1 MQIPILNGIGADAMR
16 PDFRSRYP
24 LNMVPVPKSQG
35 ISEGYLRP
43 AEGITRLNAADAP
56 GPDRGGVVWNGVG
69 YRVMGTKLCRVD
81 LSGNIVVLGDVGGTG
96 PVSMDYSFDRLG
108 FASDGR
114 LWYSTGGA
122 PFAVADADIGLVND
136 AMFIGGYWMTTDGEF
151 IIVTDI
157 NDPMSVN
164 PLRYGSSEVDPDP
177 VLAVKRIRDEAYA
190 VNRFT
195 IEGFRNIGGTG
206 FPFQVI
212 QGSQVM
218 RGAVGRSAVCV
229 FESALAFVGGG
240 RDEGI
245 SVYLSENGDSLT
257 IASREVEQ
265 VLEQYTDEQL
275 ASIELEPRLMR
286 GHKLLY
292 MHLPDQTLVY
302 DATASVAVEEPAWH
316 VLVSSLTSGPLKM
329 RGFMLLGNQWLA
341 GDPTAPRYG
350 LVSDKIMTHWGEPV
364 AWEFSVPALYNEG
377 NPAIIHELELVA
389 LPGRVALG
397 DDPVIWTSSSQDGV
411 VWSAERSIKAGKI
424 GDRTKRLVWLGQ
436 GAVQNWRTQRF
447 RGTSDAPLAF
457 ARLEARIE
465 PLNRKRGNGV

>member
-1 MQIPILNGIGADAMR
+1 MQIPILNGIGADALR
-16 PDFRSRYP
+16 PDFRTAYP
-24 LNMVPVPKSQG
+24 QNMVPVPKSQG

-43 AEGITRLNAADAP
+43 AEGAVRLNSVDAP
-56 GPDRGGVVWNGVG
+56 GADRGGVVWNGVG

-81 LSGNIVVLGDVGGTG
+81 LAGTITVLGDVGGTE
-96 PVSMDYSFDRLG
+96 PVTLDYSFDRLG
-108 FASDGR
+108 FASDGK

-122 PFAVADADIGLVND
+122 PFAVGDLDIGYVKD
-136 AMFIGGYWMTTDGEF
+136 AVFIGGYWMTTDGEF
-151 IIVTDI
+151 IVVTDI
-157 NDPMSVN
+157 NNPMAVN

-177 VLAVKRIRDEAYA
+177 VQSLHRVRDEAYA

-218 RGAVGRSAVCV
+218 RGAVGRTAACV

-240 RDEGI
+240 RDEGVG
-245 SVYLSENGDSLT
+245 VYLAENGDSLA

-265 VLEQYTDEQL
+265 VLEQYTDDQL
-275 ASIELEPRLMR
+275 ATIVLEPRLMR

-292 MHLPDQTLVY
+292 LHLPDQTLVY

-316 VLVSSLTSGPLKM
+316 VLHSGLVPGQFRL
-329 RGFMLLGNQWLA
+329 RGFMLLGNQWVA
-341 GDPTAPRYG
+341 GDPSGPQYG
-350 LVSDKIMTHWGEPV
+350 LVSDKLMTHWGQPV
-364 AWEFSVPALYNEG
+364 AWEFGVPALYNDG

-389 LPGRVALG
+389 LPGRVELG
-397 DDPVIWTSSSQDGV
+397 ADPVIWTSSSQDGV
-411 VWSAERSIKAGKI
+411 TWSAERSIRAGKI
-424 GDRTKRLVWLGQ
+424 GDRTKRLVWLNQ
-436 GAVQNWRTQRF
+436 GMVQSWRTQRF
-447 RGTSDAPLAF
+447 RGTSDAPIAF
-457 ARLEARIE
+457 ARLEARVE